1 MTSRTLSLYVLR
13 LYLTYFLAMLAIVLA
28 VFVVAD
34 FSDRVKLFMAH
45 SLADV
50 AQMYWNKSLV
60 ALLQLGPPSMM
71 LAAGAAIATLSKRGE
86 ITAMR
91 ALTFGPGALYL
102 PIGGAA
108 LLASGLLLAF
118 DETVVTHAGARVDD
132 LAVTRF
138 NSGWNAWYTYY
149 RPTQWFRRGDEV
161 LHVSGGDARRG
172 FEGVSIF
179 KLSDDFRLV
188 SRIDAERMTWL
199 TGDEWELS
207 AARIRRFPADA
218 DVTLEELPTTK
229 IALGFPRK
237 VLVVQSGRPEYLPR
251 AALLEQIRAR
261 REVGQPVEKHLL
273 ALHNR
278 YAYPLTGLA
287 ATLLVLGLGLR
298 PGRQGQLTSAL
309 VEGFAIAVAMWAMMV
324 VGKGL
329 ALAGHLPIAA
339 AAWIPFGMLALVAA
353 ALGLK
358 RTGLLGQGG

>member
-1 MTSRTLSLYVLR
+1 MSRTLTLYVLR
-13 LYLTYFLAMLAIVLA
+13 LYVTYFLAMLAIVLA

-45 SLADV
+45 SLLDV
-50 AQMYWNKSLV
+50 GQMYWNKSLV
-60 ALLQLGPPSMM
+60 ALHQLVPPAMM

-91 ALTFGPGALYL
+91 ALTFRPSALYL
-102 PIGGAA
+102 PIGGSALIAA
-108 LLASGLLLAF
+108 GLLLAF
-118 DETVVTHAGARVDD
+118 DESVVTKAGARVDD

-161 LHVSGGDARRG
+161 LHVGGGDAQTG
-172 FEGVSIF
+172 FQGVAIF
-179 KLSDDFRLV
+179 KLGPDFRLV
-188 SRIDAERMTWL
+188 SRTDAERMTWID
-199 TGDEWELS
+199 GNQWELTS
-207 AARIRRFPADA
+207 AAIRHFPPDG
-218 DVTLEELPTTK
+218 DVTLEQLAKTT
-229 IALGFPRK
+229 IALNFPRK

-261 REVGQPVEKHLL
+261 REVGQPIEKHLL

-287 ATLLVLGLGLR
+287 ATLVALGLGLR
-298 PGRQGQLTSAL
+298 PGRKGQLTSAL

-329 ALAGHLPIAA
+329 ALAGHLPIPA
-339 AAWIPFGMLALVAA
+339 AAWVPFALLAMI
-353 ALGLK
+353 ALGLWLK
-358 RTGLLGQGG
+358 RNGLVGAGG

>member
-1 MTSRTLSLYVLR
+1 MSRTLTLYVLR
-13 LYLTYFLAMLAIVLA
+13 LYLTYFLVMLAVVLA
-28 VFVVAD
+28 VFIVAD
-34 FSDRVKLFMAH
+34 FSDRVKLFMAYT
-45 SLADV
+45 LLDV
-50 AQMYWNKSLV
+50 GQMYWNKTLV
-60 ALLQLGPPSMM
+60 AIHQLGPPSMM

-91 ALTFGPGALYL
+91 ALTFGPGSLYL
-102 PIGGAA
+102 PIGGSAVIAA
-108 LLASGLLLAF
+108 GLLLAF
-118 DETVVTHAGARVDD
+118 DEAVVTTAGARVDD

-161 LHVSGGDARRG
+161 LHVSGGDAQHG
-172 FEGVSIF
+172 FDGVSLF
-179 KLSDDFRLV
+179 KLSPDFRLV
-188 SRIDAERMTWL
+188 SRVDAEKMTWL
-199 TGDEWELS
+199 DGNRWELS
-207 AARIRRFPADA
+207 KVMHRQFPLDA
-218 DVTLEELPTTK
+218 DVTLEELPQTQLE
-229 IALGFPRK
+229 LGFPRK

-261 REVGQPVEKHLL
+261 REVGQPVEKQLL

-287 ATLLVLGLGLR
+287 GTLLALGLGLR
-298 PGRQGQLTSAL
+298 PGRKGQLTNAL

-339 AAWIPFGMLALVAA
+339 AAWIPFTMLAVGAA
-353 ALGLK
+353 GLWAR
-358 RTGLLGQGG
+358 RTGLIGQGG

>member
-1 MTSRTLSLYVLR
+1 MSRTLGLYVLR
-13 LYLTYFLAMLAIVLA
+13 LYLFWFLALLAIVLA

-60 ALLQLGPPSMM
+60 AISALGPLAMM
-71 LAAGAAIATLSKRGE
+71 LAAAATLATLSKRAE

-91 ALTFGPGALYL
+91 ALTFGPLALYL
-102 PIGGAA
+102 PIGGSA
-108 LLASGLLLAF
+108 LLATLLLFAF
-118 DETVVTHAGARVDD
+118 DETVVTKAGTKVDD

-161 LHVSGGDARRG
+161 LHVSGGDGQRG
-172 FEGVSIF
+172 FEGVSLF
-179 KLSDDFRLV
+179 KLGPDFRLV
-188 SRIDAERMTWL
+188 SRTEAAQMRWVEGNT
-199 TGDEWELS
+199 WELTR
-207 AARIRRFPADA
+207 AVTRRFPPDA
-218 DVTLEELPTTK
+218 DVTLEQHALTRIE
-229 IALGFPRK
+229 LGFPRQ
-237 VLVVQSGRPEYLPR
+237 VLVVQAGRPEYLPR

-278 YAYPLTGLA
+278 WAYPLTGLA
-287 ATLLVLGLGLR
+287 GTLLALGLGLR
-298 PGRQGQLTSAL
+298 PGRKGQLTTAL
-309 VEGFAIAVAMWAMMV
+309 VEGFAVAVAMWALMV

-329 ALAGHLPIAA
+329 ALAGHMPIPA
-339 AAWIPFGMLALVAA
+339 AAWAPVALLGLVAG
-353 ALGLK
+353 ALGLR
-358 RTGLLGQGG
+358 RTGALGQGG

>member
-1 MTSRTLSLYVLR
+1 MSRTLTLYVLR

-50 AQMYWNKSLV
+50 AVMYWNKSLV
-60 ALLQLGPPSMM
+60 ALHQLGPPSMM

-102 PIGGAA
+102 PIGGSALIAA
-108 LLASGLLLAF
+108 GLLLAF
-118 DETVVTHAGARVDD
+118 DESVVTSAGARVDD

-149 RPTQWFRRGDEV
+149 RPTAWFRRGDEV
-161 LHVSGGDARRG
+161 LHVSGGDAQRG

-179 KLSDDFRLV
+179 KLGGDFRLV
-188 SRIDAERMTWL
+188 ERIDAERMTWL
-199 TGDEWELS
+199 DGNQWELT
-207 AARIRRFPADA
+207 AASIRRFPLEA
-218 DVTLEELPTTK
+218 DVTLAQFPRKK
-229 IALGFPRK
+229 IELGFPRK
-237 VLVVQSGRPEYLPR
+237 VLVVQAGRPEYLPR

-261 REVGQPVEKHLL
+261 REVGQPVAKHLL

-287 ATLLVLGLGLR
+287 GTLLALGLGLR
-298 PGRQGQLTSAL
+298 PGRKGQLTSAL

-329 ALAGHLPIAA
+329 ALAGHLPSAA
-339 AAWIPFGMLALVAA
+339 AAWIPCAMLTLVAG
-353 ALGLK
+353 ALWLK
-358 RTGLLGQGG
+358 RAGRVGQGG